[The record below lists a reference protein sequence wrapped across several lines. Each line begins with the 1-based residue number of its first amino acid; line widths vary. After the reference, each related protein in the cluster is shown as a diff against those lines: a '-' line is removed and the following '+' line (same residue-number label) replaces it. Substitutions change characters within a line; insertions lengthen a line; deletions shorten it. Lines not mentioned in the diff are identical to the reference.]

1 MRQTKSVLNSIHWYV
16 LALVYFVYLFI
27 SHSLAAQTKPV
38 EELTRYQNR
47 EVLLRTKFKKDLL
60 ELADWC
66 ETNQLS
72 QEAQHLRRRFE
83 SVNDT
88 LVLNVPILTGHRSSL
103 PKKKSVETTLA
114 PWQRKYRRIQNT
126 LAAGLFQ
133 LAQRARKAGYLSY
146 AYNLILEVPD
156 INPNHSNARSIL
168 GYVRYQGNWT
178 TFYDAQQRKK
188 GWTWDNELGWVKKKH
203 LKQYQ
208 QGLRFYQ
215 NEWIPA
221 DQETSL
227 RQNLDNGWEIRTEHF
242 NIVTNHSLEAAV
254 TLSYHLEDLFYVF
267 QRFFSSAFINQTA
280 LEQRLRRR
288 ANKILPPF
296 QVIYFRSRQDYLTHP
311 GLRSALGDK
320 LAFSSGAYLPHLQT
334 SFFYYAPESDN
345 TSVLHE
351 ATHQLFSESYNLQ
364 SLIAVESHFWL
375 VEGIACYMESL
386 HRTKHALLLGG
397 SHQPR
402 FQDARDCTLNE
413 NFQIPL
419 RELSGWG
426 IESFQNA
433 ENLVS
438 LYSQATG
445 LTYFL
450 MHYQS
455 GRYRPHLLA
464 CLRDIYTKQ
473 DTTQSLE
480 HHTQVSY
487 EDLDQQYHDFLEQ
500 SDE

>member
-1 MRQTKSVLNSIHWYV
+1 MCIRDS
-16 LALVYFVYLFI
+16 
-27 SHSLAAQTKPV
+27 
-38 EELTRYQNR
+38 
-47 EVLLRTKFKKDLL
+47 
-60 ELADWC
+60 
-66 ETNQLS
+66 
-72 QEAQHLRRRFE
+72 
-83 SVNDT
+83 
-88 LVLNVPILTGHRSSL
+88 
-103 PKKKSVETTLA
+103 
-114 PWQRKYRRIQNT
+114 
-126 LAAGLFQ
+126 
-133 LAQRARKAGYLSY
+133 
-146 AYNLILEVPD
+146 LEVPD

-168 GYVRYQGNWT
+168 GYVRYQGKWT

-188 GWTWDNELGWVKKKH
+188 GWTWYNELGWLKKKH

-215 NEWIPA
+215 NEWIPS

-227 RQNLDNGWEIRTEHF
+227 RRNLDNGWNIRTEHF
-242 NIVTNHSLEAAV
+242 NIVTNHSLEAGV

-267 QRFFSSAFINQTA
+267 QRIFSGAFINQTA

-288 ANKILPPF
+288 NKQITPPF
-296 QVIYFRSRQDYLTHP
+296 QVIYFRSRQDYLIHSD
-311 GLRSALGDK
+311 LRSALGDK

-334 SFFYYAPESDN
+334 SFFYYDPESDH

-351 ATHQLFSESYNLQ
+351 ATHQLFSESYDLQ

-402 FQDARDCTLNE
+402 FQDARDYTLNKH
-413 NFQIPL
+413 FQIPL

-426 IESFQNA
+426 IESFQND

-455 GRYRPHLLA
+455 GRYRSHLLA
-464 CLRDIYTKQ
+464 CLRDIYAKQ
-473 DTTQSLE
+473 NTTQSLE

-487 EDLDQQYHDFLEQ
+487 EDLDQQYRHFLEQ
-500 SDE
+500 SHE